1 LIHFFSEFI
10 VKLNIECIDITLVVD
25 KGTQEVYGLI
35 NYGEI
40 WKKFGSKFDS
50 KLGLHLQQLVNF
62 GYYLFN

>member
-1 LIHFFSEFI
+1 MIVDIIRQTIIDVIHIFMYC
-10 VKLNIECIDITLVVD
+10 LNYYLKVVD
-25 KGTQEVYGLI
+25 KGTQEVYGLV

-62 GYYLFN
+62 G